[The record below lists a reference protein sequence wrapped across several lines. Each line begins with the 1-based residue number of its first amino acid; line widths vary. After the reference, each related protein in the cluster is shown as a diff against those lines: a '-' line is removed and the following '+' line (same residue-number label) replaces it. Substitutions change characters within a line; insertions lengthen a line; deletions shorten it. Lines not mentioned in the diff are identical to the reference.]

1 MPITPKN
8 LVRHELIGLQ
18 VRVVTSSNFSAIGG
32 NGRVVDESRD
42 MLTVE
47 TEFGEKHYVKDQCF
61 FAFTLPSGEIVRV
74 DGKVI
79 VGRPEDRIKK
89 KQKKW

>member
-1 MPITPKN
+1 MAITAKN

-18 VRVVTSSNFSAIGG
+18 VRVIASSNFSAIGG
-32 NGRVVDESRD
+32 NGRVVDESRN

-47 TEFGEKHYVKDQCF
+47 TEFGEKHYAKEQCM
-61 FAFTLPSGEIVRV
+61 FAFTLPSGDIVRV
-74 DGKVI
+74 DGKVL

-89 KQKKW
+89 KQRKW

>member
-1 MPITPKN
+1 MPITAKN
-8 LVRHELIGLQ
+8 LVRHELIGLE
-18 VRVVTSSNFSAIGG
+18 VRVIASSNFSAIGG
-32 NGRVVDESRD
+32 YGRVVDETRE

-61 FAFTLPSGEIVRV
+61 FAFTLPSGDVVRV
-74 DGKVI
+74 DGKVL

-89 KQKKW
+89 KQRRW